1 MIMKTVISYSDYKV
15 KFADRFEK
23 QGYDADGASRWVVKK
38 YLEKNKSLFNIAEIA
53 ETQKKNSVDLITY
66 TNDGRGIAIE
76 IKDRHFNADYYG
88 DHVVEWDK
96 ILGIRRQIRKGL
108 YQRAHLFSLFSDGV
122 MVQTG
127 DIQAMRPDAWVT
139 QDLCNEQ
146 TMVDPLHR
154 DKKPKY
160 LVHYPQHIKYYFG
173 VILDDQGEYSDIY
186 YSRTQFNL
194 KDATMEIN
202 SNPLF

>member
-1 MIMKTVISYSDYKV
+1 MVEYK
-15 KFADRFEK
+15 
-23 QGYDADGASRWVVKK
+23 
-38 YLEKNKSLFNIAEIA
+38 
-53 ETQKKNSVDLITY
+53 
-66 TNDGRGIAIE
+66 
-76 IKDRHFNADYYG
+76 
-88 DHVVEWDK
+88 K
-96 ILGIRRQIRKGL
+96 IRGIRRQIRQGL
-108 YQRAHLFSLFSDGV
+108 YQRAHLISLFADGV
-122 MVQTG
+122 MVMTG

-154 DKKPKY
+154 DKTPKY

-186 YSRTQFNL
+186 YSKMPFKFDKLT
-194 KDATMEIN
+194 TEIN